1 MFCLED
7 GPILL
12 ILCLLGAIRVAANG
26 NAVKLARVRGALRT
40 NNCYTE
46 GLSWW
51 CYNGEAEEESES
63 QSFV

>member
-1 MFCLED
+1 MFCLEY

-12 ILCLLGAIRVAANG
+12 ILCMVGGVRVGANG
-26 NAVKLARVRGALRT
+26 NAVKLAMVRGALRT
-40 NNCYTE
+40 NSCYTE

-51 CYNGEAEEESES
+51 CYNGKAEEEWEL